1 MKKTLLAV
9 CAMAALCASAVP
21 KWKNLD
27 DKSHLFGEKISSED
41 LLGNVVLV
49 YYWDVSEE
57 NSLKL
62 LTDVEKVWNSFKT
75 KKFRVVGN
83 YVGKDDAAKVKAA
96 AEKHKVTFPVYRQ
109 FTLDPDPKP
118 GWGKAPFFCVVN
130 HRGTALYTGGG
141 SKEGTEKVVEAISS
155 IGMPVSMCGDVEFKK
170 FKGLAG
176 QLKLGKN
183 VTNIMKTLE
192 KKKADKDPNV
202 ASEAQDILSAI
213 DDAMSDVKTDIE
225 IFKESDPAEAIKVIQ
240 LFIKTWPKDDAVAE
254 FKEMIP
260 ELKEKAKEKLKADK
274 AKAKEKAKEK

>member
-9 CAMAALCASAVP
+9 CAMAALCASAAP

-41 LLGNVVLV
+41 LLGKVVLV

-57 NSLKL
+57 NSLRL

-83 YVGKDDAAKVKAA
+83 YVGKDDVAKVKAA
-96 AEKHKVTFPVYRQ
+96 AEKHKVTFPVYRR

-118 GWGKAPFFCVVN
+118 GKSPFFCVVN

-141 SKEGTEKVVEAISS
+141 SKEGIEKVVDAISS

-192 KKKADKDPNV
+192 KKKGDKDPNV

-213 DDAMSDVKTDIE
+213 DDAKSEVKADIE
-225 IFKESDPAEAIKVIQ
+225 IFKETDPAEAIKVIQ
-240 LFIKTWPKDDAVAE
+240 LFMKTWPKDDAVAE
-254 FKEMIP
+254 LKEMIP
-260 ELKEKAKEKLKADK
+260 ELKG
-274 AKAKEKAKEK
+274 KAKEKAKADKAKEKTKEK